1 MKPVQISSE
10 AEGEIKNLLVNWWA
24 AVNQQLGAAT
34 GETIL
39 LGEAPVDLL
48 YTSEIGQRLVR
59 IAQAAEGSLR
69 WTEKKAAEIVEDC
82 EAFEAWLNG
91 TPVTHH
97 TPEEFWNTPVG
108 FIVLQARLWAE
119 KDRLISLS
127 EAAEV
132 SRLSLSAISQRISR
146 GQIPSYRAPGEPNP
160 QRARRI
166 RHSDLMLLL
175 EQGIVRKPH
184 AVAGFNVGSQSFSP
198 AGGGLSTHVIPGKP
212 RSHRSIGAQAPANGR
227 GKG

>member
-1 MKPVQISSE
+1 V
-10 AEGEIKNLLVNWWA
+10 
-24 AVNQQLGAAT
+24 
-34 GETIL
+34 
-39 LGEAPVDLL
+39 
-48 YTSEIGQRLVR
+48 
-59 IAQAAEGSLR
+59 R

-91 TPVTHH
+91 TPVTHR

-127 EAAEV
+127 EAADL

-146 GQIPSYRAPGEPNP
+146 GQIQSYRAPGEPNP

-166 RHSDLMLLL
+166 RLSDLMLLL

-184 AVAGFNVGSQSFSP
+184 AVASFTGFNGSGRSFSP
-198 AGGGLSTHVIPGKP
+198 AGGSLSTNVIPGKSQ
-212 RSHRSIGAQAPANGR
+212 SHRKPGTQAPANGK

>member
-1 MKPVQISSE
+1 MKSMQISPE
-10 AEGEIKNLLVNWWA
+10 VECEIKTLLENWWA

-34 GETIL
+34 GETVL
-39 LGEAPVDLL
+39 LGEAPIDLL
-48 YTSEIGQRLVR
+48 YSSEIGQRLVR
-59 IAQAAEGSLR
+59 IAQAAEGFLR
-69 WTEKKAAEIVEDC
+69 WTEKKAAETIEDC

-91 TPVTHH
+91 TPVTHR

-119 KDRLISLS
+119 KDHLISLS

-146 GQIPSYRAPGEPNP
+146 GQIQSYRAPGEPNP

-166 RHSDLMLLL
+166 RLSDLMLLL

-184 AVAGFNVGSQSFSP
+184 AVAGFNGSGRSFSP
-198 AGGGLSTHVIPGKP
+198 VYSSLTPDPSPGNSKF
-212 RSHRSIGAQAPANGR
+212 HRSKGTHAPANGR